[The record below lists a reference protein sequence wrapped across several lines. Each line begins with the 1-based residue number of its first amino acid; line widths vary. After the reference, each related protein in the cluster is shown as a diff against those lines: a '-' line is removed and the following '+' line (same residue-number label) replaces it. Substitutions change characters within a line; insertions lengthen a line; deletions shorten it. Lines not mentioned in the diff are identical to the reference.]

1 MIRKFIIALT
11 GIAILAVLNFGIWR
25 NEDLLEN
32 GRIVY
37 FELAPVDPRSLM
49 QGDFMLLNYR
59 IRHIEGAKNA
69 GAVILTLNDRHIAE
83 KAASDHPGDLKP
95 GEIRMNWHRD
105 HRGRLQIRPDTFLF
119 QEGEADRYAQAK
131 YAEFRV
137 APDGRALLTGLADEN
152 LKPIQPE

>member
-11 GIAILAVLNFGIWR
+11 GIAILAVLNFSIWR

-32 GRIVY
+32 GELVY
-37 FELAPVDPRSLM
+37 FELAPLDPRSLI
-49 QGDFMLLNYR
+49 QGDFMRLNYR
-59 IRHIEGAKNA
+59 IDGIESEENA
-69 GAVILTLNDRHIAE
+69 ATAILTLNDRRIAE
-83 KAASDHPGDLKP
+83 KASPDHPDDLKP

-131 YAEFRV
+131 YAKFRV

-152 LKPIQPE
+152 LKPILPE